1 MIRLHDFLP
10 SGNCYKI
17 RLLLKQLDIRFE
29 RIDVD
34 ILAAQSRDTEFLEKN
49 PNGRVPLVELDDGR
63 CLWESAAILW
73 YFADGTRLVPGDSFA
88 RAQMMQWMCFEQYS
102 HEPYIATSRFWLSE
116 SGEPEKYEKKIASR
130 RAGGI
135 AALEIMQE
143 HLLHNEW
150 FAGNQYSIA
159 DIALY
164 AYTHVADKGNF
175 DLSPYP
181 ALNSWLARVCS
192 QPLHIPIDDDCGT
205 PRQ

>member
-17 RLLLKQLDIRFE
+17 RLLLTQLDIPFE

-34 ILAAQSRDTEFLEKN
+34 ILAGQSRETSFLEKN

-73 YFADGTRLVPGDSFA
+73 YFADGADLVPGDRFA
-88 RAQMMQWMCFEQYS
+88 RAQVMQWMCFEQYS

-116 SGEPEKYEKKIASR
+116 SGEPEKYKRKIASR

-135 AALEIMQE
+135 AALEIMEQ
-143 HLLHNEW
+143 HLSNSDW
-150 FAGNQYSIA
+150 FAGNRYSIA

-164 AYTHVADKGNF
+164 AYTHVASEGNF

-181 ALNSWLARVCS
+181 ALNAWLDRVRS
-192 QPLHIPIDDDCGT
+192 QPSHITIEDDCGK
-205 PRQ
+205 PRR

>member
-1 MIRLHDFLP
+1 MIHLYDFLP

-17 RLLLKQLDIRFE
+17 RLLLKRLDIPFE
-29 RIDVD
+29 RIDVN
-34 ILAAQSRDTEFLEKN
+34 ILAGQSRNTTFLEKN

-63 CLWESAAILW
+63 CLSESAAILW
-73 YFADGTRLVPGDSFA
+73 YFADGTGFVPGDRFA
-88 RAQMMQWMCFEQYS
+88 RAQVMQWMCFEQYS

-116 SGEPEKYEKKIASR
+116 SGNPEKYTEKIASR

-135 AALEIMQE
+135 AALEIMEQ
-143 HLLHNEW
+143 HLSKNDW

-164 AYTHVADKGNF
+164 AYTHVAGEGNF

-181 ALNSWLARVCS
+181 ALNAWLDRVRNQAS
-192 QPLHIPIDDDCGT
+192 HITIKDDCGT
-205 PRQ
+205 SRQ